1 METYYL
7 SQRSAEHSRSP
18 ITRDPWRPL
27 ILLNSF
33 RTLLATL
40 LCLLVIT
47 HHLIHP
53 LGHTNP
59 TLFFQTSLL
68 YLAISSVFWVL
79 HTRHVPAYTVQVYAS
94 AIADIILL
102 TILMHTS
109 GGIQSGLGV
118 LLVLTIAICSIT
130 LGGRSAL
137 GIAALATIV
146 ILLQQTFSDMFV
158 SHPAT
163 TSYPAAGL
171 LGTTYFATA
180 LIFLFLAR
188 RVRESEELAQLRGID
203 LANLAQLTEHIIQRM
218 QTGVV
223 VIDQAGNIRLINE
236 SAAQMLGIR
245 DTNINTNIQDAVP
258 ELAKQWQRWVTEP
271 DRSNEAIQLTRNSI
285 DISPRFA
292 RISDDPAA
300 GAVIF
305 LQDMAA
311 MSQQAQQLQLAS
323 LGRLTASIAH
333 EIRNPLGA
341 ISHAGQLLAESETL
355 DQDDHRLT
363 QIITDHST
371 RLNTIV
377 ENIMSVSRRRPTQV
391 ELFNLNQF
399 LEKFVADFTTGMG
412 INKKVF
418 HIEIAPMDTQVRFDT
433 GHLQQ
438 ILTNLCD
445 NGLRHSRQ
453 SPGQIK
459 LTLRGGLEQGNSRP
473 HLDVFDSGPGVSEEA
488 SKHLFEP
495 FFTTEVRGTG
505 LGLYLSRE
513 LAEGNQAHLIYMRQD
528 DGKGFFRLTFQDPR
542 RQFE

>member
-7 SQRSAEHSRSP
+7 SQRPSERSRSP

-33 RTLLATL
+33 RSLLASL
-40 LCLLVIT
+40 LCLLAIT
-47 HHLIHP
+47 HNLIAP

-59 TLFFQTSLL
+59 ELFFQTCVL
-68 YLAISSVFWVL
+68 YLAISVVFWVL
-79 HTRHVPAYTVQVYAS
+79 HGRHQPAYAIQVYAS
-94 AIADIILL
+94 AITDILIL
-102 TILMHTS
+102 TVLMHAS

-118 LLVLTIAICSIT
+118 LLVLTIAISSIT

-137 GIAALATIV
+137 GIAALASIV
-146 ILLQQTFSDMFV
+146 ILLQQIFSGMFHSYSTV
-158 SHPAT
+158 N
-163 TSYPAAGL
+163 SYPAAGL

-203 LANLAQLTEHIIQRM
+203 LANMAQLTEHIIQRM

-223 VIDQAGNIRLINE
+223 VIDQNGNIRLLNE
-236 SAAQMLGIR
+236 SASQMLGLRNTRNDINIR
-245 DTNINTNIQDAVP
+245 EAVP
-258 ELAKQWQRWVTEP
+258 ELAQQWQNWIADP
-271 DRSNEAIQLTRNSI
+271 DRTTEAIRLPRNSI

-292 RISDDPAA
+292 RISNDPAA

-311 MSQQAQQLQLAS
+311 MAQQAQQLQLAS

-341 ISHAGQLLAESETL
+341 ISHAGQLLAESESL
-355 DQDDHRLT
+355 DQNDQRLT
-363 QIITDHST
+363 QIITNHSA

-377 ENIMSVSRRRPTQV
+377 ENVMSVSRRRPTEV
-391 ELFNLNQF
+391 KLFNLREF
-399 LEKFVADFTTGMG
+399 LEQFVADFATGMG
-412 INKKVF
+412 LNKEVF
-418 HIEIAPMDTQVRFDT
+418 RIDIEPAETQVRFDT

-453 SPGQIK
+453 HTDHIT
-459 LTLRGGLEQGNSRP
+459 LTLKGGLEAGSSRP
-473 HLDVFDSGPGVSEEA
+473 HLDVFDSGSGVSEEA
-488 SKHLFEP
+488 RKHLFEP
-495 FFTTEVRGTG
+495 FFTTEARGTG

-513 LAEGNQAHLIYMRQD
+513 LAEGNQAHLTYLPQG
-528 DGKGFFRLTFQDPR
+528 DGKGCFRITFQDPR

>member
-7 SQRSAEHSRSP
+7 SQTQSERSRSL

-27 ILLNSF
+27 ILLNTF

-40 LCLLVIT
+40 LCLLAIGDK
-47 HHLIHP
+47 LIPP

-59 TLFFQTSLL
+59 TVFFQASML
-68 YLAISSVFWVL
+68 YLAISGVL
-79 HTRHVPAYTVQVYAS
+79 WFFHSTHKPAYSLQVYLS
-94 AIADIILL
+94 AISDIVIL

-118 LLVLTIAICSIT
+118 LMVLTIAISSIT

-146 ILLQQTFSDMFV
+146 ILLQQIFSSFITPGT
-158 SHPAT
+158 S
-163 TSYPAAGL
+163 SYPAAGL

-180 LIFLFLAR
+180 IIFQFLAK
-188 RVRESEELAQLRGID
+188 RVRESEELAQRRGID
-203 LANLAQLTEHIIQRM
+203 LANLAQLTQHIIQRM
-218 QTGVV
+218 QTGVI
-223 VIDQAGNIRLINE
+223 VIDQNGNIRLINE
-236 SAAQMLGIR
+236 SAAQMLGI
-245 DTNINTNIQDAVP
+245 DNKHANINIREAVP
-258 ELAKQWQRWVTEP
+258 DLAQQWQRWINDPART
-271 DRSNEAIQLTRNSI
+271 SEALQLTQSPI

-292 RISDDPAA
+292 RIGDDPSA
-300 GAVIF
+300 GALIF

-311 MSQQAQQLQLAS
+311 MAQQAQQLQLAS

-341 ISHAGQLLAESETL
+341 ISHAGQLLAESDNL
-355 DQDDHRLT
+355 DQNDQRLT
-363 QIITDHST
+363 RIISDHSS

-391 ELFNLNQF
+391 ELFNLKEY
-399 LEKFVADFTTGMG
+399 LERFIADFATGMG
-412 INKKVF
+412 LKKEMFIVD
-418 HIEIAPMDTQVRFDT
+418 IEPADTMVRFDT
-433 GHLQQ
+433 GHLHQ

-445 NGLRHSRQ
+445 NGIRHSRQ
-453 SPGQIK
+453 SDAEVK
-459 LTLRGGLEQGNSRP
+459 LKLRGGLIPGNSRP
-473 HLDVFDSGPGVSEEA
+473 HLDIIDAGPGVGAEA
-488 SKHLFEP
+488 LKHIFEP

-513 LAEGNQAHLIYMRQD
+513 LAEGNQAHLSYIRQD
-528 DGKGFFRLTFQDPR
+528 DGTGLFRLTFQDPR

>member
-7 SQRSAEHSRSP
+7 SQNPSERNRSP

-27 ILLNSF
+27 IILNSF
-33 RTLLATL
+33 RTLLASL

-47 HHLIHP
+47 HNLIHP

-59 TLFFQTSLL
+59 SLFFQVSLV
-68 YLAISSVFWVL
+68 YLAISIVLWVL
-79 HTRHVPAYTVQVYAS
+79 HSRHFPAYPIQVYAS
-94 AIADIILL
+94 AVTDILIL

-118 LLVLTIAICSIT
+118 LLVLTIAIVSIT

-137 GIAALATIV
+137 GLAALASII
-146 ILLQQTFSDMFV
+146 ILLEQIFSTVFAP
-158 SHPAT
+158 HT
-163 TSYPAAGL
+163 NSYPAAGL
-171 LGTTYFATA
+171 LGITYFATA
-180 LIFLFLAR
+180 LIFQFLAR
-188 RVRESEELAQLRGID
+188 RVRESEELAQIRGID
-203 LANLAQLTEHIIQRM
+203 LANLAQLTQHIIQRM

-223 VIDQAGNIRLINE
+223 VIDQTGNIRLINE
-236 SAAQMLGIR
+236 AAAQMLGIQ
-245 DTNINTNIQDAVP
+245 DTHTNINIRQAVP
-258 ELAKQWQRWVTEP
+258 ELAQQWQHWINNPE
-271 DRSNEAIQLTRNSI
+271 RSSESIRLTRNSI
-285 DISPRFA
+285 DIAPRFA
-292 RISDDPAA
+292 RIGDDATA
-300 GAVIF
+300 GALIF

-311 MSQQAQQLQLAS
+311 MAQQAQQLQLAS

-341 ISHAGQLLAESETL
+341 ISHAGQLLAESESL
-355 DQDDHRLT
+355 DQHDQRLT
-363 QIITDHST
+363 QIISDHSS

-391 ELFNLNQF
+391 ELFNLRDYIDH
-399 LEKFVADFTTGMG
+399 FVTDFATGMG
-412 INKKVF
+412 IKKDVF
-418 HIEIAPMDTQVRFDT
+418 HIDIEPADTQVRFDT
-433 GHLQQ
+433 GHLHQ

-445 NGLRHSRQ
+445 NGIRHSRQ
-453 SPGQIK
+453 SPEQIK
-459 LTLRGGLEQGNSRP
+459 LTLRGGLLPGNSRP
-473 HLDVFDSGPGVSEEA
+473 HLDVIDSGPGVSDEA

-513 LAEGNQAHLIYMRQD
+513 LAEGNQAHLTYLRQD

>member
-7 SQRSAEHSRSP
+7 SQRSAERYRSP

-33 RTLLATL
+33 RSVLATL
-40 LCLLVIT
+40 LCLLFLT
-47 HHLIHP
+47 HNLVTP

-59 TLFFQTSLL
+59 RLFFQTSLL
-68 YLAISSVFWVL
+68 YLAISIVFWVL
-79 HTRHVPAYTVQVYAS
+79 HARRVPAYPIQVYAS
-94 AIADIILL
+94 AITDIIIL
-102 TILMHTS
+102 TVLMHTS

-118 LLVLTIAICSIT
+118 LLVLTIAISSIT

-146 ILLQQTFSDMFV
+146 ILLQQIFSDMFA
-158 SHPAT
+158 SHTSAS
-163 TSYPAAGL
+163 SYPAAGL

-180 LIFLFLAR
+180 LIFLFLVR
-188 RVRESEELAQLRGID
+188 RVRESEELAQIRGVD

-223 VIDQAGNIRLINE
+223 VIDQTGNVRLINE
-236 SAAQMLGIR
+236 SAAQMLGVR
-245 DTNINTNIQDAVP
+245 NNDTNINIRQAVP
-258 ELAKQWQRWVTEP
+258 ELAQQWQYWVNQPEWQGETI
-271 DRSNEAIQLTRNSI
+271 RLTRNSI
-285 DISPRFA
+285 DLSPRFA
-292 RISDDPAA
+292 RISDAPAA

-311 MSQQAQQLQLAS
+311 MAQQAQQLQLAS

-355 DQDDHRLT
+355 DQNDQRLT
-363 QIITDHST
+363 QIITDHSS

-377 ENIMSVSRRRPTQV
+377 ENIMSVSRRRPSEV
-391 ELFNLNQF
+391 KLFELKQF
-399 LEKFVADFTTGMG
+399 LERFVADFATGMG
-412 INKKVF
+412 IDKDVF
-418 HIEIAPMDTQVRFDT
+418 QIEIEPSDTQVRFDA

-453 SPGQIK
+453 QAGEIK
-459 LTLRGGLEQGNSRP
+459 LTLRGGLETGNSRP
-473 HLDVFDSGPGVSEEA
+473 HLDVIDSGPGVSEEA
-488 SKHLFEP
+488 RRHLFEP

-513 LAEGNQAHLIYMRQD
+513 LAEGNQAHLTYLRQD

-542 RQFE
+542 RQFD

>member
-1 METYYL
+1 MDTYYL
-7 SQRSAEHSRSP
+7 SKSPAERYRSP
-18 ITRDPWRPL
+18 IARDPWRPL
-27 ILLNSF
+27 IVLNSF
-33 RTLLATL
+33 RTSLATL
-40 LCLLVIT
+40 LCLLALT
-47 HHLIHP
+47 NHLIHP
-53 LGHTNP
+53 LGHSDP
-59 TLFFQTSLL
+59 GLFFQASLL
-68 YLAISSVFWVL
+68 YLAISVVLWVL
-79 HTRHVPAYTVQVYAS
+79 HSYHAPAYPLQVYAG
-94 AIADIILL
+94 AITDIVIL
-102 TILMHTS
+102 TVLMHTS

-146 ILLQQTFSDMFV
+146 ILLQQIYSDVFI
-158 SHPAT
+158 SHT
-163 TSYPAAGL
+163 YSNSYPAAGL

-180 LIFLFLAR
+180 LIFMFLVR
-188 RVRESEELAQLRGID
+188 RMRESEELAQIRGID

-223 VIDQAGNIRLINE
+223 VIDQTGNIRLINE
-236 SAAQMLGIR
+236 SAAQMLGLH
-245 DTNINTNIQDAVP
+245 DTESNINIRQAVP
-258 ELAKQWQRWVTEP
+258 ELAQQWLHWINDPEWQG
-271 DRSNEAIQLTRNSI
+271 EAIRLTRNPI
-285 DISPRFA
+285 DFSPRFA

-311 MSQQAQQLQLAS
+311 MAQQAQQLQLAS
-323 LGRLTASIAH
+323 LGRLTAGIAH

-341 ISHAGQLLAESETL
+341 ISHASQLLAESETVDKNDL
-355 DQDDHRLT
+355 RLT
-363 QIITDHST
+363 QIITDHSA

-377 ENIMSVSRRRPTQV
+377 ENIMSISRRRTTEV
-391 ELFNLNQF
+391 KLFELKQF
-399 LEKFVADFTTGMG
+399 LERFVADFATGMG
-412 INKKVF
+412 INKNVF
-418 HIEIAPMDTQVRFDT
+418 QIEIEPANTQVRFDY

-453 SPGQIK
+453 QSGQIQ
-459 LTLRGGLEQGNSRP
+459 LILRGGLETGSSRP
-473 HLDVFDSGPGVSEEA
+473 HLDVIDSGPGVSEEA

-513 LAEGNQAHLIYMRQD
+513 LAEGNQAHLAYLRQH
-528 DGKGFFRLTFQDPR
+528 DGSGFFRLTFQDPR

>member
-7 SQRSAEHSRSP
+7 GKNPAGHFRSP

-27 ILLNSF
+27 IVLNSF
-33 RTLLATL
+33 RTSLATL
-40 LCLLVIT
+40 LCLLFIT
-47 HHLIHP
+47 NKLIPP
-53 LGHTNP
+53 LGQANP
-59 TLFFQTSLL
+59 QLFIDASLL
-68 YLAISSVFWVL
+68 YLAISIVFWIL
-79 HTRHVPAYTVQVYAS
+79 HTRRIPAYPIQVYAS
-94 AIADIILL
+94 AISDIIIL
-102 TILMHTS
+102 TILMHAS

-118 LLVLTIAICSIT
+118 LLVLTIAISSIT

-146 ILLQQTFSDMFV
+146 ILLQQIYTDVFV
-158 SHPAT
+158 SHT
-163 TSYPAAGL
+163 FSNSYTAAGL

-180 LIFLFLAR
+180 LIFLFLVR
-188 RVRESEELAQLRGID
+188 RVRESEELAQIRGID

-223 VIDQAGNIRLINE
+223 VIDQSGNIHLVNE
-236 SAAQMLGIR
+236 SATQMLGLNSAQS
-245 DTNINTNIQDAVP
+245 NINIRQAVP
-258 ELAKQWQRWVTEP
+258 ELAQQWENWIHEP
-271 DRSNEAIQLTRNSI
+271 ERPSQAIRLPRNSI
-285 DISPRFA
+285 DLSPRFA

-311 MSQQAQQLQLAS
+311 MAQQAQQLQLAS

-355 DQDDHRLT
+355 DKNDLRLT
-363 QIITDHST
+363 QIITDHT
-371 RLNTIV
+371 ARLNTIV
-377 ENIMSVSRRRPTQV
+377 ENIMSVSRRRPSQV
-391 ELFNLNQF
+391 RLFELKQF
-399 LEKFVADFTTGMG
+399 LERFVADFAPGMG
-412 INKKVF
+412 INKDVF
-418 HIEIAPMDTQVRFDT
+418 QIEIEPENTQVRFDA

-453 SPGQIK
+453 NPGEIK
-459 LTLRGGLEQGNSRP
+459 LLLRGGLDAGSSRP
-473 HLDVFDSGPGVSEEA
+473 HLDVIDSGPGVNEEA
-488 SKHLFEP
+488 VKHLFEP

-513 LAEGNQAHLIYMRQD
+513 LAEGNQAHLNYVRQD